1 MCARKNIVLLSI
13 VVATLTVCDGNA
25 QQIEPQTL
33 VTFYQNARTAYS
45 DRQFSK
51 AAKLFYSTAEQ
62 CPGSE
67 LAIQCEYFAIMS
79 EWTVE
84 PCDQCAAKLSTWL
97 GKAMQF
103 QNDSIAAGR
112 AVDSKQLAKWTE
124 NAEVIH
130 AKWDRQKL
138 RFELAEQRLRTY
150 LPPATAK
157 NKTTRPSSHAW
168 LELGSL
174 LLEHRQD
181 YPAAR
186 TCFDNV
192 MQSSKESEPVHGQA
206 LLGCALTCWY
216 SQQYAEARDFL
227 DRLSTQKFDDE
238 LRIQSQLLNV
248 KVKKALGETMDVANA
263 FEPVIRLALA
273 SNPSAATLYELAMA
287 LIEAGDHSNTNE
299 ILLRLVHQ
307 FPDSPVSIEARVR
320 LARNASEKRKW
331 KESIEWSDQAISMGC
346 PKELQPYAWMLR
358 GQAKL
363 ELGAFENAK
372 TDLEAALSSPS
383 GDHQLEI
390 SIRFQLAEALY
401 QLERWQDAEHFWKW
415 LVQTADSNV
424 ENARKPA
431 WYPVVL
437 LRSAELLA
445 LRKEWKQA
453 EVIVL
458 RIRSDFPKCNRA
470 CEVDYLLAR
479 CLVSKADFDAARQI
493 LSSIT
498 QRENSTP
505 DELVARGYWMTGET
519 YLMQRKYSDAL
530 AAYREVL
537 KIPNQEYWISASLLQ
552 IAQCCEA
559 VQDTQGAKDACESIV
574 NQFSDS
580 PFVQA
585 ARERL
590 SRLPPISIANQQAK
604 EQTLGTMR

>member
-103 QNDSIAAGR
+103 QNNSIAAGR
-112 AVDSKQLAKWTE
+112 TVDSKQLAKWTE
-124 NAEVIH
+124 NAELIH

-150 LPPATAK
+150 LQPATAK

-287 LIEAGDHSNTNE
+287 LIDAGDQSNSNE

-390 SIRFQLAEALY
+390 SF
-401 QLERWQDAEHFWKW
+401 
-415 LVQTADSNV
+415 
-424 ENARKPA
+424 
-431 WYPVVL
+431 
-437 LRSAELLA
+437 
-445 LRKEWKQA
+445 
-453 EVIVL
+453 
-458 RIRSDFPKCNRA
+458 DFN
-470 CEVDYLLAR
+470 
-479 CLVSKADFDAARQI
+479 
-493 LSSIT
+493 
-498 QRENSTP
+498 
-505 DELVARGYWMTGET
+505 
-519 YLMQRKYSDAL
+519 
-530 AAYREVL
+530 
-537 KIPNQEYWISASLLQ
+537 
-552 IAQCCEA
+552 
-559 VQDTQGAKDACESIV
+559 
-574 NQFSDS
+574 
-580 PFVQA
+580 
-585 ARERL
+585 
-590 SRLPPISIANQQAK
+590 
-604 EQTLGTMR
+604 